1 MRIKTSEL
9 INPALGLLGILLL
22 FAMAW
27 QVMRPFLGAIIWAAI
42 LVLVTWQ
49 PYLHVRRWCGGRSLI
64 AALLML
70 LLMTC
75 LLLVPLIVGGSQFVE
90 QAGATVVRVRD
101 AFSHGWPELPGWLVK
116 LPFVGSQISKYWALL
131 GSGDPE
137 LLAKVREYVSP
148 VASFLLGLLGT
159 LGRGVLELGLSL
171 LIALVLY
178 LEGETLLCWLRA
190 LMTKLAGRRGNE
202 LLHIAGS
209 SIRGVVNG
217 FVGTALVQGALAYV
231 GYLIAGVPNAATFGF
246 ASCFLSVLP
255 GGPSL
260 LGLPVAAWL
269 YHGGSPGWAI
279 FVAVWMVG
287 IVGSADNVVKPL
299 LIGKNSDL
307 PFALIMF
314 GVLGGA
320 ASMGILGVFLG
331 PTLLAV
337 CYAIAKGWLFDAI
350 PNTPQLQAPPASSAA
365 GDEDAAR

>member
-9 INPALGLLGILLL
+9 INPTLGLLAILLL

-49 PYLHVRRWCGGRSLI
+49 PYVFLRRCCRGHSLV

-70 LLMTC
+70 LIMTC
-75 LLLVPLIVGGSQFVE
+75 LLLVPLVIGGSQFVE
-90 QAGATVVRVRD
+90 QAGQAVVTVRD
-101 AFSHGWPELPGWLVK
+101 AFAHGWPRLPGWLVN
-116 LPFVGSQISKYWALL
+116 LPFAGAQIEKYWTLL
-131 GSGDPE
+131 GSGDPD
-137 LLAKVREYVSP
+137 LLARIREYASP
-148 VASFLLGLLGT
+148 VASFLLGMLAT

-178 LEGETLLCWLRA
+178 LEGETLLRWLKA
-190 LMTKLAGRRGNE
+190 LMSKLAGPRGDE
-202 LLHIAGS
+202 LLHITAS

-279 FVAVWMVG
+279 FIAVWMVG
-287 IVGSADNVVKPL
+287 VVGSADNVVKPL

-350 PNTPQLQAPPASSAA
+350 AEAPYLHAGNGSENRPEHEA
-365 GDEDAAR
+365 GD